1 MSEPAPTS
9 RLWAVRGAVCAD
21 ANDEASILEATTQ
34 LMTELMSRNGVGPD
48 DIISVIFTATGD
60 LDAAFPAAAARKLGF
75 DRVPLLCA
83 REIAVPGSMERVV
96 RVLAH
101 YYASSETPPE
111 HVYLGEAQA
120 LRADLHAAQ

>member
-1 MSEPAPTS
+1 MTDPTPAN

-21 ANDEASILEATTQ
+21 TNDEASILEATTE
-34 LMTELMSRNGVGPD
+34 LMNELMSRNGIGPD
-48 DIISVIFTATGD
+48 DIISVIFTATAD

-101 YYASSETPPE
+101 YYGGAEAPPE

>member
-1 MSEPAPTS
+1 MSEPAPAT
-9 RLWAVRGAVCAD
+9 RLWAVRGAVCAS
-21 ANDEASILEATTQ
+21 ANDEPSILEATTA
-34 LMTELMSRNGVGPD
+34 LMNELMSRNAIGPD
-48 DIISVIFTATGD
+48 DIISVIFTATAD

-101 YYASSETPPE
+101 YYGAAGVPPE
-111 HVYLGEAQA
+111 HVYLGDAQA

>member
-1 MSEPAPTS
+1 MSQPSPTS
-9 RLWAVRGAVCAD
+9 RLWAVRGAVRAA
-21 ANDEASILEATTQ
+21 ANDEASILEATTE
-34 LMTELMSRNGVGPD
+34 LMTELMSRNGIGPD

-75 DRVPLLCA
+75 ERVPLLCA
-83 REIAVPGSMERVV
+83 QEIGVPGSMERVV

-101 YYASSETPPE
+101 YYAGFEDPPE
-111 HVYLGEAQA
+111 HVYLGDAQA